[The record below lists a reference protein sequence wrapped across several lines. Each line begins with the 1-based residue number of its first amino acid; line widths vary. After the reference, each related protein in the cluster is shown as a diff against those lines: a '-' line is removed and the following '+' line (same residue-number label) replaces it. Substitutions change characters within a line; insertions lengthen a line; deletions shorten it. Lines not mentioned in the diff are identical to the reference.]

1 MVPDSV
7 CRFMT
12 CTGIAKV
19 QYDRTVS
26 VHGYCYCKTV
36 SGFPSARYD
45 DTLAMLDAEIASLT
59 G

>member
-45 DTLAMLDAEIASLT
+45 DTLAMLTDAL
-59 G
+59 